1 MGKSQIASRGPRLC
15 LLGDRAVVPAVSKL
29 CLVGDRVVVPAVSR
43 LCLLGDRVVV
53 PAVSKNDSIIIKV
66 GLITAARIMLR
77 HWKVPRTH
85 GLKEWTE
92 EIIKIT
98 SYEYMLGRVNGESK
112 MKETWDDFWIYVNL
126 K

>member
-1 MGKSQIASRGPRLC
+1 MIWDCRMVNPFWCTVLEFLEKWVKVKLPR
-15 LLGDRAVVPAVSKL
+15 DP
-29 CLVGDRVVVPAVSR
+29 R

-53 PAVSKNDSIIIKV
+53 PAVSKNDFTIIKV
-66 GLITAARIMLR
+66 GLITAARILLR
-77 HWKVPRTH
+77 HWKVPRTP

-112 MKETWDDFWIYVNL
+112 MKETWDEFWIYMNL